1 MRLRRSRLS
10 ELSAGETICVS
21 TDVFWRIVMPKN
33 LIDELTSASPNR
45 RSFLKKVGIATAAIG
60 AATVVGTSTAE
71 AQTTTE
77 LDILNFALNLE
88 YLEAEFY
95 TYAITGKSITSF
107 GIGIDGKA
115 TGANSA
121 SGGTTTGGSQVK
133 FNNNDVLSHDV
144 AAEIGSDERAHVVLL
159 RSALGAAAVAKP
171 NINLNALGIGFGS
184 QTDFLK
190 VARILE
196 DIGVT
201 AYSGA
206 AGMLKTPGIITTA
219 ARLLAAEAE
228 HVGSIRTQVAVLKI
242 ASSALDGADLIP
254 PPSGKQTQVLSINLS
269 NGLPAT
275 RTAGQVLYLAFGMK
289 AGVNQGGFFPNGLN
303 GAITTSSEPGTDS
316 NLS

>member
-1 MRLRRSRLS
+1 MFS
-10 ELSAGETICVS
+10 GE
-21 TDVFWRIVMPKN
+21 IVMPKN
-33 LIDELTSASPNR
+33 LIDDLTSASPNR
-45 RSFLKKVGIATAAIG
+45 RSFLKKVGFATAAIG
-60 AATVVGTSTAE
+60 TAAIVGSSTVE
-71 AQTTTE
+71 AQTTNE
-77 LDILNFALNLE
+77 VDILNFALNLE

-115 TGANSA
+115 TGANPA

-133 FNNNDVLSHDV
+133 FTNNDVLSHDV

-171 NINLNALGIGFGS
+171 NINLNALGIGFGN

-228 HVGSIRTQVAVLKI
+228 HVGSVRTQVAILKI
-242 ASSALDGADLIP
+242 ASSTLDGADLIP
-254 PPSGKQTQVLSINLS
+254 PPSGKPTQVLSINLS

-289 AGVNQGGFFPNGLN
+289 VGVNQGGFFPNGLN
-303 GAITTSSEPGTDS
+303 GAITTSSEPGTGS

>member
-1 MRLRRSRLS
+1 
-10 ELSAGETICVS
+10 
-21 TDVFWRIVMPKN
+21 MPKN

-60 AATVVGTSTAE
+60 TSAIVGASTAE

-159 RSALGAAAVAKP
+159 RSALGAAAVAKQ
-171 NINLNALGIGFGS
+171 NLNLNALGIGFGN

-242 ASSALDGADLIP
+242 ASSALDGADLVP
-254 PPSGKQTQVLSINLS
+254 PPSGKQTQILSINLS

>member
-1 MRLRRSRLS
+1 
-10 ELSAGETICVS
+10 
-21 TDVFWRIVMPKN
+21 MPKN

-45 RSFLKKVGIATAAIG
+45 RNFLKKVGIATAAIG
-60 AATVVGTSTAE
+60 TTAIVGSLTAE

-115 TGANSA
+115 TGANSP

-171 NINLNALGIGFGS
+171 NLNLNALGIGFGN

-242 ASSALDGADLIP
+242 ASSALDGADLVP
-254 PPSGKQTQVLSINLS
+254 PPSGKQTQILSINLS